1 LAVALNGQSPVNNGY
16 ETIFRT
22 LMNNYIEGKRDAV
35 QAFRG
40 VAVLIVVLFHYTN
53 VFPNGYVGVDIFFVI
68 SGFVL
73 APQFFSLSEKSSSRF
88 EKIVMAKKFLRSRF
102 FRLFPAFFLISLG
115 SLLLLSIV
123 ADLRT
128 SNLASKQ
135 LLASIF
141 GLGNVA
147 SYSISGDYFFP
158 APNAFIHLWS
168 LSAEIQIYLSIL
180 VLALLSSALKISF
193 AKILWLVTLISI
205 IIHQTSIDDFF
216 YQALGVQNTQ
226 LFEYYSPISHIYQFT
241 LGILMAHYRR
251 TKLAHRRLRSRS
263 TLLFSLTLVLV
274 SALPFN
280 SWVPILLTFLTCLAL
295 WVETDLGRSVHLK
308 ILLWFGNRSYSIYL
322 IHLPMLYIVEFA
334 GISLNLSIGESAP
347 LIAAP
352 LTLAISNLTFPKI
365 EKRFQI
371 KGKLPKIYSPMYIIT
386 LILTF
391 HLIFLSISTLTDSK
405 AQSPQSTPSNSC
417 AVAIPGVLERCESK
431 KTWPSILLIS
441 DSHGGIIGDA
451 LKNESSGQ
459 SFNLDLSVVQ
469 SCPFFLPKNVGSS
482 QCIATNIVRKEII
495 ESTDYDLIFSTF
507 RNPYFPE
514 WTPGVIAN
522 GDYSETSLIEGMNF
536 LTNNSQRHF
545 FFTPNSEFKFASWLS
560 RKLTPESRIKRFKNT
575 IIVNGSTLSPGI
587 EIVDTDFVI
596 CGNSTCTPERLGN
609 LLGLDGNHLNSKALL
624 PIQDLIFSKL
634 LTPKVLKKEG

>member
-1 LAVALNGQSPVNNGY
+1 
-16 ETIFRT
+16 
-22 LMNNYIEGKRDAV
+22 MNNYIEGKRDAV

-40 VAVLIVVLFHYTN
+40 IAVLIVVLFHYTN

-123 ADLRT
+123 ADLKT
-128 SNLASKQ
+128 LNLASKQ

-180 VLALLSSALKISF
+180 VLALISSVVKISF

-216 YQALGVQNTQ
+216 YQVLGVQNTQ

-251 TKLAHRRLRSRS
+251 TKLGHRKLRSRS
-263 TLLFSLTLVLV
+263 NLLFSLTLVLV

-280 SWVPILLTFLTCLAL
+280 NWVPILLTFLTCFAL
-295 WVETDLGRSVHLK
+295 WVETNLGRSVHLK

-371 KGKLPKIYSPMYIIT
+371 KGKLPKIYSPMYMIT

-391 HLIFLSISTLTDSK
+391 HLIFLSISTFTDLK
-405 AQSPQSTPSNSC
+405 ARSSQSTPPPRNNSC
-417 AVAIPGVLERCESK
+417 AVAIPGVLERCESQ

-451 LKNESSGQ
+451 LKDQLSGQ

-469 SCPFFLPKNVGSS
+469 SCPFFLHKNGDSS

-507 RNPYFPE
+507 RNPDFPE

-522 GDYSETSLIEGMNF
+522 KDYNETSLMEGINF

-545 FFTPNSEFKFASWLS
+545 FFTPNSEFTFTSWLN
-560 RKLTPESRIKRFKNT
+560 RKLSLESRIKRFKNT

-596 CGNSTCTPERLGN
+596 CGNSTCSPERLGN
-609 LLGLDGNHLNSKALL
+609 LLGLDGNHLNSNALL
-624 PIQDLIFSKL
+624 PISDYIFSKL
-634 LTPKVLKKEG
+634 LTPKVLKEEG